1 MTFAILI
8 LVVIFVFVGSCGLLL
23 FDRQTTTDQ
32 ISSAIVSPVED
43 VSLQNRIRKATVSL
57 GSVIG
62 KFDFFAPKS
71 KTDISLIQK
80 RLIRAGFRKDSAI
93 KIFYGAKVVAMTTLS
108 AIALVSGLGRLNY
121 LFVILVAFG
130 MGFMAPDIW
139 LGMRISSRQKLI
151 RRGLPDV
158 LDLLI
163 VCVEAGLSLDQA
175 VVRTSEELNRSN
187 SAIGDELSM
196 VVLEQRAG
204 CPRIDAWKHLADR
217 TNENS
222 VRSVVSTLIQSEQ
235 FGTSIAKTLRVHS
248 ETLRTKRVQQ
258 IEEQA
263 AKTGIKILFPLV
275 LLIFPSVFVVTLGPA
290 VILMMESFSK
300 TASH

>member
-8 LVVIFVFVGSCGLLL
+8 LVVTFVFVGSCGLLL

-32 ISSAIVSPVED
+32 ISSVIVSPAED
-43 VSLQNRIRKATVSL
+43 MSLQNRVRKAIVSL
-57 GSVIG
+57 GSVIA

-71 KTDISLIQK
+71 KTDISLVQK

-108 AIALVSGLGRLNY
+108 AISLVSGLANLNY
-121 LFVILVAFG
+121 FFVILIAFG
-130 MGFMAPDIW
+130 MGFMAPDFW
-139 LGMRISSRQKLI
+139 LRMRISSRKRLI

-187 SAIGDELSM
+187 SAIGEELSM

-217 TNENS
+217 TNEGS